1 MLKTIEILYQNT
13 LNDLI
18 NQKDTFVNI
27 EKDLEI
33 LSQVLE
39 IYNNINSYLQHNNK
53 KIIED
58 FVSKGLTYIYNE
70 DHKFEMR
77 IVDKRNKKIIEFWLK
92 DNNTEIQLKSPFVG
106 KGGGKIDSISLLL
119 KIAVILQLGLTSTI
133 FLDEVTKQVDFN
145 ATERIIEFLKDFQEE
160 NENQI
165 ILITHKDVAAA
176 DIYIN
181 KKDGESYIERR

>member
-13 LNDLI
+13 LNDLV
-18 NQKDTFVNI
+18 NQKDTFANI

-70 DHKFEMR
+70 DH
-77 IVDKRNKKIIEFWLK
+77 
-92 DNNTEIQLKSPFVG
+92 
-106 KGGGKIDSISLLL
+106 LLPL
-119 KIAVILQLGLTSTI
+119 
-133 FLDEVTKQVDFN
+133 
-145 ATERIIEFLKDFQEE
+145 
-160 NENQI
+160 
-165 ILITHKDVAAA
+165 
-176 DIYIN
+176 
-181 KKDGESYIERR
+181 